1 MFAMGSATCRQ
12 SSVIRD
18 LQGGEGE
25 KGQRRKNGKKDYGAR
40 SPYPRLPISSC
51 ELHDYITPMILFW
64 ELWALLCVERR
75 NHRATNRTGKNAP
88 SLQRMQASFAGRQLM
103 ARAVWTRAHQD
114 SAEPRRTASGRCAYT
129 RESSGGPR
137 SCMDRSSPIPAQE
150 SIGALSAAQITS
162 ATKRDAEV

>member
-12 SSVIRD
+12 RRFIRD
-18 LQGGEGE
+18 LQGGERE
-25 KGQRRKNGKKDYGAR
+25 KWQRRKNRKEDYGAR

-51 ELHDYITPMILFW
+51 ELHAYIPPMILFW

-88 SLQRMQASFAGRQLM
+88 SLQRMEASFAGRQLM
-103 ARAVWTRAHQD
+103 ARAVWTRVHQD
-114 SAEPRRTASGRCAYT
+114 SAEPRRAASGRCAYR

-137 SCMDRSSPIPAQE
+137 SCMDRSSSIHAQE
-150 SIGALSAAQITS
+150 SLGALSAELTARP
-162 ATKRDAEV
+162 TKRGAEA